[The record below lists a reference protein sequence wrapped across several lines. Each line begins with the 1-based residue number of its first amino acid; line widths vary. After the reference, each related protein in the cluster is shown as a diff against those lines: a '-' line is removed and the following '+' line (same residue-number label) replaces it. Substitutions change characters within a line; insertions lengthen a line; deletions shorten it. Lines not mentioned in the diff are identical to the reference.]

1 MIIFSYSSH
10 SRHVRHVFLSLY
22 ISGKMNEKIS
32 QIVISRSTVD
42 IRYITGNRCGGKVFQ
57 KARESVD
64 LKVW

>member
-1 MIIFSYSSH
+1 
-10 SRHVRHVFLSLY
+10 
-22 ISGKMNEKIS
+22 MNEKIS